1 MSQKQLPFPVGSDVR
16 IPLLLDTDIGSNVDD
31 LLALLFALGSEKLD
45 LRGITTVYGDTKL
58 RAKVASA
65 TLALAGRSDIPV
77 GYGIGA
83 PLSGKEVFWPGHE
96 GEGYDLSAV
105 PEPVRPA
112 SSVYAD
118 ALAAHGSDLVVAAI
132 GPLTNVVTYLASS
145 ETKPRCVVAMAGR
158 FNEGQPDRNVA
169 SDTVAAA
176 QLMELGVPA
185 VFVGIELCRKVP
197 YDPTD
202 LAAIVEARPGH
213 PLTEVVADRTQAWW
227 NYRGENYSNPCD
239 PLTLLALSQPELF
252 EFCQANIS
260 IVPEGDQA
268 GSVCWESSTRSRS
281 WFATSVDTW
290 YTRRRILESL
300 NRAIDLSPSSGA

>member
-1 MSQKQLPFPVGSDVR
+1 
-16 IPLLLDTDIGSNVDD
+16 
-31 LLALLFALGSEKLD
+31 SEKLD

-65 TLALAGRSDIPV
+65 TLALAGRPDIPV
-77 GYGIGA
+77 GYGIEA

-145 ETKPRCVVAMAGR
+145 ETKPRRVVAMAGR
-158 FNEGQPDRNVA
+158 CNEGQPDRNVA
-169 SDTVAAA
+169 SVILAAA
-176 QLMELGVPA
+176 QLMELCVPA
-185 VFVGIELCRKVP
+185 VFVGIELCGKVP
-197 YDPTD
+197 YNPTD

-213 PLTEVVADRTQAWW
+213 RLTDVVADRTQAWGD
-227 NYRGENYSNPCD
+227 YRSENSSNPCD
-239 PLTLLALSQPELF
+239 PLPLLALTHPELF
-252 EFCQANIS
+252 EFQRADIS
-260 IVPEGDQA
+260 IMPLGDRA
-268 GSVCWESSTRSRS
+268 GVAS
-281 WFATSVDTW
+281 WNPSETAPRWFTTSVDVACA
-290 YTRRRILESL
+290 RRLISETIS
-300 NRAIDLSPSSGA
+300 ASFDMEDA